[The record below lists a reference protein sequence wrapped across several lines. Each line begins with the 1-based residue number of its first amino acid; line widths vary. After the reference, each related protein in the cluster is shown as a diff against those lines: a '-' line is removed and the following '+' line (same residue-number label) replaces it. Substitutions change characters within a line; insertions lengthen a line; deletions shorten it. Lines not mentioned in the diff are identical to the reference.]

1 MGKGVKYSTEQIIIM
16 LRQAEVL
23 ANQDKGQDEIARTLG
38 VSKVTLVRWKREF
51 GGLKIDQAKK
61 LKDLER
67 ENAQLKRLVAD
78 QALDILVLKDF
89 KAGNL

>member
-1 MGKGVKYSTEQIIIM
+1 MGKGVKYSTEQIITL
-16 LRQAEVL
+16 LRQAEL
-23 ANQDKGQDEIARTLG
+23 LENQGKIGDEVARTVG
-38 VSKVTLVRWKREF
+38 VSKVTLSRWKREF

>member
-1 MGKGVKYSTEQIIIM
+1 MGKGVKYSTEQIITM
-16 LRQAEVL
+16 LRQAELL

-38 VSKVTLVRWKREF
+38 VSKVTLVRWRREF

-67 ENAQLKRLVAD
+67 ENTQLKRLVAD

-89 KAGNL
+89 KTGNL

>member
-1 MGKGVKYSTEQIIIM
+1 MGKGVKYSTEQIITM
-16 LRQAEVL
+16 LRQAELL

-38 VSKVTLVRWKREF
+38 VSKVTLVRWRREF

-67 ENAQLKRLVAD
+67 ENTQLKRLVAD

>member
-51 GGLKIDQAKK
+51 GGLKIDQAKR